1 MNVSEKICRK
11 TLAQDVFDRKRSL
24 DGVKTLIKIS
34 VRYLTLLIFA
44 VGYALCSR
52 PQPGHESVMPLLSL
66 SPLNALTH

>member
-34 VRYLTLLIFA
+34 VRYL
-44 VGYALCSR
+44 
-52 PQPGHESVMPLLSL
+52 
-66 SPLNALTH
+66 